1 MKKSLIGI
9 AAAGAAVVA
18 LVAGCGGKDTAAVDH
33 SSSPTAPAATGSAK
47 TSGNNTDDVTFA
59 QGMVPHHQQ
68 ALDMAKL
75 VPSRSTN
82 AKVLDLAKRIEGAQ
96 DPEIKKMNGWLEQ
109 WGASTSMP
117 GMDHGSMPGMSG
129 MMSSEDMK
137 MLDQSKGAAFDK
149 MWLEMMIR
157 HHEGAVAMAKTE
169 LQKGSSADAKK
180 LAQDIIDAQQKEITE
195 MQGLLKAV

>member
-18 LVAGCGGKDTAAVDH
+18 LVSGCSGNDTTGMGH
-33 SSSPTAPAATGSAK
+33 SSSPTISSGTGQAA
-47 TSGNNTDDVTFA
+47 GNNADDVTFA

-82 AKVLDLAKRIEGAQ
+82 AKVRDLAKRIEGAQ
-96 DPEIKKMNGWLEQ
+96 DPEIQKMNGWLQE

-117 GMDHGSMPGMSG
+117 GMDHGSMSGMSG
-129 MMSSEDMK
+129 MMSADDMK

-149 MWLEMMIR
+149 MWLDMMIK

-169 LQKGSSADAKK
+169 LQKGGSADAKK

-195 MQGLLKAV
+195 MQGLLKAA

>member
-18 LVAGCGGKDTAAVDH
+18 LVAGCGGNDAAGTNPGPSSTAA
-33 SSSPTAPAATGSAK
+33 STGQAG
-47 TSGNNTDDVTFA
+47 GNNADDVAFA

-82 AKVLDLAKRIEGAQ
+82 PKVLDLAKRIEGAQ
-96 DPEIKKMNGWLEQ
+96 DPEIKTMNEWLKA
-109 WGASTSMP
+109 WGAPTPTSMP
-117 GMDHGSMPGMSG
+117 GMDHSSHGTGAG
-129 MMSSEDMK
+129 MMTAEEMAKLEQAKGSEFDRAW
-137 MLDQSKGAAFDK
+137 LD
-149 MWLEMMIR
+149 MMIR
-157 HHEGAVAMAKTE
+157 HHQGAVAMARTE
-169 LQKGSSADAKK
+169 SQKGGHADAKK

-195 MQGLLKAV
+195 MQGLLKAA